1 MSGIKKIYVLVG
13 SRERAIY
20 SYTWRIWWS
29 GSSFYLKAR
38 DAAFADFKVSLHG
51 PDAFHREPGFIV
63 GRDQTAPSAL
73 DSRTIETGRFLG
85 TRFRGQKVRD
95 GVVKVATLR
104 FGSELFRD
112 GMPSAPLPKVTAH
125 PQTAARITTAPE
137 DGKVT
142 DVHLFLAQGAPY
154 FHAEKEAR
162 AANALL
168 GPLENNQ
175 NEFLTGVIQQRDL
188 VRNPP
193 PAQLMGPPPE
203 DSADRVRGFGGAIDQ
218 EGFLW
223 IAEQWLS
230 RKMLLEHRE
239 KRSV

>member
-1 MSGIKKIYVLVG
+1 MGGIKKIYVLVG

-20 SYTWRIWWS
+20 SYMWRIWWS

-38 DAAFADFKVSLHG
+38 DAAFTDFKVSLHG
-51 PDAFHREPGFIV
+51 PDAFHQDSGFIV
-63 GRDQTAPSAL
+63 GRDQSASPSL
-73 DSRTIETGRFLG
+73 DSRTIEAGQFLG
-85 TRFRGQKVRD
+85 TRFPGQKMD
-95 GVVKVATLR
+95 NGAVKVATLR
-104 FGSELFRD
+104 FGSELFRE
-112 GMPSAPLPKVTAH
+112 GMPSAPLPNVTEH
-125 PQTAARITTAPE
+125 PRTTAAITAAPD

-142 DVHLFLAQGAPY
+142 DVHLFLSKGRPY

-175 NEFLTGVIQQRDL
+175 REFLTGVIQQRDL
-188 VRNPP
+188 ARNPP
-193 PAQLMGPPPE
+193 PPRLMGPPPE
-203 DSADRVRGFGGAIDQ
+203 DAADRVRGFGGVIDP

-230 RKMLLEHRE
+230 RKMLLEHHR
-239 KRSV
+239 KGDA